1 MRAPRDY
8 TPKHLADKILQ
19 SKSAVGERGG
29 WNSAPHFRKD
39 MKAGPLIL
47 VAALLSGLA
56 IVPASAVAD
65 VPPPTALH
73 SFESNGSATVG
84 LIWYF
89 GGGGDGSPGMGANDE
104 LWSLRPSNVTWTKIT
119 PQGPERPQAR
129 HAHLSA
135 YDTDQQLYIVF
146 GGAGGIGFLD
156 DTWHYTPAANQWSS
170 SLGCPSGP
178 SPPPG
183 PAPRWFGAMAY
194 DPASAEVAMFGGE
207 EPFVPMLYGDTWTLQ
222 IIDGAA
228 CWTERGPLNPSP
240 SARANAAMAYVP
252 TRGTLVLYGGSMLGI
267 GTDIFCDLW
276 EWDGS
281 TWREIAQTG
290 GPCIRDHSLAFDELS
305 GRLVVFGGQL
315 HPNDDSQPSLSTFFY
330 QFATGTWTEEAS
342 PVSPPRAGA
351 PMALDRE
358 ARAFVLFGGTDG
370 TTYFEDTVII
380 PIAFEPP
387 VPALSFWGFALLASL
402 LVAATF
408 PILWRR
414 AARG

>member
-1 MRAPRDY
+1 
-8 TPKHLADKILQ
+8 
-19 SKSAVGERGG
+19 
-29 WNSAPHFRKD
+29 

-65 VPPPTALH
+65 VPPATGWH

-89 GGGGDGSPGMGANDE
+89 GGKNSSGVKDE

-119 PQGPERPQAR
+119 PQGTERPQVTY
-129 HAHLSA
+129 AHMSA

-146 GGAGGIGFLD
+146 GGVVSNVFSD

-183 PAPRWFGAMAY
+183 PAPRFWSAMAY
-194 DPASAEVAMFGGE
+194 DPAGAEVVMFGGVQ
-207 EPFVPMLYGDTWTLQ
+207 PFLPMLYGDTWTLQ

-240 SARANAAMAYVP
+240 SARAETAMAYVP
-252 TRGTLVLYGGSMLGI
+252 TRGTLVLYGGSLG
-267 GTDIFCDLW
+267 GTAPDGIFCDLW
-276 EWDGS
+276 ELDGS

-290 GPCIRDHSLAFDELS
+290 GPCIRGHSLAFDELS

-315 HPNDDSQPSLSTFFY
+315 HPNNDMQPSLSTFFY
-330 QFATGTWTEEAS
+330 QFETGLWTEEAS
-342 PVSPPRAGA
+342 PVSPPRLGA

-358 ARAFVLFGGTDG
+358 AMAFVLFGGTDG
-370 TTYFEDTVII
+370 HNVFFEETVII
-380 PIAFEPP
+380 PVPEPGATLMLLSGGAF
-387 VPALSFWGFALLASL
+387 LA
-402 LVAATF
+402 
-408 PILWRR
+408 ILGRR
-414 AARG
+414 RVL

>member
-1 MRAPRDY
+1 MR
-8 TPKHLADKILQ
+8 LFL
-19 SKSAVGERGG
+19 SALLT
-29 WNSAPHFRKD
+29 AL
-39 MKAGPLIL
+39 AGPLIL

-56 IVPASAVAD
+56 IAPASAVAD
-65 VPPPTALH
+65 VPRPTASH

-89 GGGGDGSPGMGANDE
+89 GGSAPVLGANDE
-104 LWSLRPSNVTWTKIT
+104 LWSLRPSDVTWTKIT
-119 PQGPERPQAR
+119 PQGTERPQAG

-146 GGAGGIGFLD
+146 GGVALGAWVD
-156 DTWHYTPAANQWSS
+156 DTWHYTAAANQWSS

-183 PAPRWFGAMAY
+183 PAPRWLGAMAY
-194 DPASAEVAMFGGE
+194 NPASAEVAMFGGE
-207 EPFVPMLYGDTWTLQ
+207 DPRPVGGLYGDTWTLQ

-240 SARANAAMAYVP
+240 SARAMAAMAYVP
-252 TRGTLVLYGGSMLGI
+252 TRGTLVLYGGHVGVQ
-267 GTDIFCDLW
+267 GTAIFCDLW

-290 GPCIRDHSLAFDELS
+290 GPCIRDHRLAFDELS

-315 HPNDDSQPSLSTFFY
+315 NPIDDSQPSLSTFFY

-351 PMALDRE
+351 PMAIDRE
-358 ARAFVLFGGTDG
+358 ARAFVLFGGIALGGQTFLG
-370 TTYFEDTVII
+370 DTVII
-380 PIAFEPP
+380 PIPEPDSSILAVAAF
-387 VPALSFWGFALLASL
+387 LTL
-402 LVAATF
+402 LVVRSASR
-408 PILWRR
+408 RR
-414 AARG
+414 A

>member
-1 MRAPRDY
+1 
-8 TPKHLADKILQ
+8 
-19 SKSAVGERGG
+19 
-29 WNSAPHFRKD
+29 

-56 IVPASAVAD
+56 IAPASAVAD
-65 VPPPTALH
+65 VPPPTAWH
-73 SFESNGSATVG
+73 SFESNGCATVG
-84 LIWYF
+84 LIWHF
-89 GGGGDGSPGMGANDE
+89 GGFNTGSDE

-146 GGAGGIGFLD
+146 GGIVSGATAD

-183 PAPRWFGAMAY
+183 PAPRWLGAMAY
-194 DPASAEVAMFGGE
+194 DPANAEVAMFGGE
-207 EPFVPMLYGDTWTLQ
+207 DPRVSPFYGDTWTLQ

-252 TRGTLVLYGGSMLGI
+252 TRGTLVLYGGNLG
-267 GTDIFCDLW
+267 GTAPDGIFCDLW

-315 HPNDDSQPSLSTFFY
+315 NPNDDMQPSLSTFFY
-330 QFATGTWTEEAS
+330 QFETGLWTEEAS
-342 PVSPPRAGA
+342 PVSPPRAGS

-358 ARAFVLFGGTDG
+358 ARAFVLFGGVALGG
-370 TTYFEDTVII
+370 TTYLGDTVII
-380 PIAFEPP
+380 PIASEPL
-387 VPALSFWGFALLASL
+387 VPALSFFGFALLASL

-408 PILWRR
+408 PMLRRR